1 MKKSLTLSLLLGAS
15 LFAADLS
22 SVIEIPDA
30 SKIIQKDLLAPVSI
44 YKMPDGCVTN
54 DPKAIARGS
63 YIFHNLNGGNAK
75 GDAPEGLSK
84 KLPDG
89 KEKQYG
95 NCVAC
100 HNIEKA
106 VGGGNVGPDLT
117 KYHEMFIKSGVRDA
131 QYVYQK
137 IADPRVDNPNT
148 NMTVNLT
155 TKLFSE
161 REICDITSYVL
172 SIK

>member
-63 YIFHNLNGGNAK
+63 YIFHNLNGGNAE

-89 KEKQYG
+89 QEKQYG

-117 KYHEMFIKSGVRDA
+117 AYNEMFIKSGVRDA

-137 IADPRVDNPNT
+137 IADPRADNPNT

-155 TKLFSE
+155 TKLFNE
-161 REICDITSYVL
+161 REICDIASYVI
-172 SIK
+172 SVK